1 MITMT
6 DVKCFMH
13 PYTCQNPFLF
23 PHETSFF
30 GLASD
35 RTCVAELLLDV
46 DVVAVT
52 ELVVVA
58 TWGQH
63 EVRGTPPLSITNVNM
78 NCLKLRPLGL
88 LHVATSENKTLRPP

>member
-1 MITMT
+1 MSNALCIHTLAKT
-6 DVKCFMH
+6 LPCF
-13 PYTCQNPFLF
+13 PACNP
-23 PHETSFF
+23 
-30 GLASD
+30 
-35 RTCVAELLLDV
+35 TCVAELLLDV

>member
-1 MITMT
+1 MSNALCIHTLAKT
-6 DVKCFMH
+6 FPCF
-13 PYTCQNPFLF
+13 PASNP
-23 PHETSFF
+23 
-30 GLASD
+30 
-35 RTCVAELLLDV
+35 TCVAELLLDV

-78 NCLKLRPLGL
+78 NCLKLRPLGPL